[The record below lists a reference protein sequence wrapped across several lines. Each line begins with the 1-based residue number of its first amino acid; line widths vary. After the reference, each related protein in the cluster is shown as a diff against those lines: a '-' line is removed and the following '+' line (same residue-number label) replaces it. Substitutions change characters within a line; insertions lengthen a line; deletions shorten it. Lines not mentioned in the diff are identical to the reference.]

1 MSNAPQEPSSA
12 PWLRTLAVAALVCTL
27 GLALCG
33 WLSLLKLERALEA
46 AAHARM
52 GVPAAALREGLQAS
66 LALGLPLESAAAVP
80 DLLARE
86 QRADAAIT
94 ALHVLDTQQRV
105 LFSTEAARVG
115 QQWQVGTEP
124 LRAEALRN
132 AFELQVG
139 QVLVVYGLAAERQA
153 LAALRTQLLGVGLLA
168 ALGGTLLSL
177 ALNHVLRW
185 QSWALPLGLLAALLG
200 AYLANQRA
208 VEATL
213 MPALERK
220 AEVVG
225 ASVAQLV
232 GKALRHGMALPDLV
246 GVTEYLDAQR
256 QQHPELAGLA
266 LRGADGVLRFHSGTS
281 LAQAVQKVPVQ
292 LDGKQ
297 LGQVEIQLSPEP
309 LQHTLRELLFDLA
322 VVAVVAAFLARE
334 LQQAAAARTTQG
346 DGQVLARLR
355 LPLLLFMLGEE
366 FTRAFLPGFARALGE
381 GNSHWVAGL
390 PIVVFMLMVA
400 LGQPGLGRWSERVG
414 RRRSLATGA
423 ALGAL
428 ALLGAASAHSTVAL
442 LLWRALGGL
451 GFALVFVAAQG
462 LVVAHSSAQERT
474 RAFAGFVSAIMVA
487 GVCGPP
493 LGGLAADYL
502 GPRGAFVVAAAWALL
517 AWLACAGLPHE
528 AGQPPAGAPL
538 ALADLARLLR
548 QPGFRGITLFAA
560 LPAKLLLA
568 GGCFYLVPLLLA
580 AQGETAAAAGRAQM
594 LYALCL
600 LATLPLATR
609 AAERGWPLARLVGG
623 GLVLSTLGAAALGL
637 GQGVWAVMAAMAVL
651 GAGQGVSIAA
661 QSSWL
666 AQLCAA
672 ELQAHGPGAVYGF
685 YRLLERLGNALGP
698 LAAAALVLPWG
709 LGGAYL
715 GLAAL
720 VLLAGAWVLARSSA
734 WERP

>member
-1 MSNAPQEPSSA
+1 MPS
-12 PWLRTLAVAALVCTL
+12 WLRHAAVAALVCAL

-46 AAHARM
+46 AAQARM
-52 GVPAAALREGLQAS
+52 GVPAAALREGLQAT

-80 DLLARE
+80 DLLVRE
-86 QRADAAIT
+86 RRADAAIT
-94 ALHVLDTQQRV
+94 ALHVLDAGGRV
-105 LFSTEAARVG
+105 LFSTEAARLG
-115 QQWQVGTEP
+115 QAWQAGAAAV
-124 LRAEALRN
+124 RAETLRT
-132 AFELQVG
+132 AFDLPVG

-153 LAALRTQLLGVGLLA
+153 LAGLRAQLLQVGLLA
-168 ALGGTLLSL
+168 TLVGTLLSL
-177 ALNHVLRW
+177 VFSWLPRL
-185 QSWALPLGLLAALLG
+185 QSWAVPAGLLAALLL
-200 AYLANQRA
+200 AYGLNQRA
-208 VEATL
+208 VQATL

-232 GKALRHGMALPDLV
+232 GKALQHGMALPELV
-246 GVTEYLDAQR
+246 GVEDYLAAQR
-256 QQHPELAGLA
+256 EQHPELAWLGLRDA
-266 LRGADGVLRFHSGTS
+266 QGVLRFESGS
-281 LAQAVQKVPVQ
+281 AVAQPAQVVGIEAGGQR
-292 LDGKQ
+292 
-297 LGQVEIQLSPEP
+297 LGQVEVHVSPEP
-309 LQHTLRELLFDLA
+309 LQRTLRELLLDLA
-322 VVAVVAAFLARE
+322 VVAVVAAFVVRE
-334 LQQAAAARTTQG
+334 LQRAALARQAVG

-355 LPLLLFMLGEE
+355 LPLLLFMLAEE
-366 FTRAFLPGFARALGE
+366 FTRAFLPGFARSLGE
-381 GNSHWVAGL
+381 GGSHWVAGL

-400 LGQPGLGRWSERVG
+400 LGQPGLGRWSERLG
-414 RRRSLATGA
+414 RRRALASGA

-428 ALLGAASAHSTVAL
+428 ALLGAALAPSTAAL

-451 GFALVFVAAQG
+451 AFALVFVAGQG
-462 LVVAHSSAQERT
+462 LVVAHSSAPERT

-502 GPRGAFVVAAAWALL
+502 GPRGAFALAALWALL
-517 AWLACAGLPHE
+517 AWVACLGLPRE
-528 AGQPPAGAPL
+528 PGQAPAGAPL
-538 ALADLARLLR
+538 SLGDLGRLLR
-548 QPGFRGITLFAA
+548 QPGFRGISLAAA

-580 AQGETAAAAGRAQM
+580 ARGETAAAAGRAQM

-600 LATLPLATR
+600 LATLPLGTR
-609 AAERGWPLARLVGG
+609 AAERGWPLGRLVGLGLLLSTVGALALLAGG
-623 GLVLSTLGAAALGL
+623 GL
-637 GQGVWAVMAAMAVL
+637 WPVMAAMAVL

-698 LAAAALVLPWG
+698 LAAAALVGPWG

-720 VLLAGAWVLARSSA
+720 VLLAGAWVLARA
-734 WERP
+734 GRWERA

>member
-1 MSNAPQEPSSA
+1 
-12 PWLRTLAVAALVCTL
+12 VAALVCTL

-66 LALGLPLESAAAVP
+66 LALGLPLESAAGVA

-94 ALHVLDTQQRV
+94 ALHVLDAQQRL

-115 QQWQVGTEP
+115 QPWQVGVEP
-124 LRAEALRN
+124 LRAELLRN

-153 LAALRTQLLGVGLLA
+153 LAALGTQLLGVGLLA
-168 ALGGTLLSL
+168 ALGGTLLSV
-177 ALNHVLRW
+177 ALRRW
-185 QSWALPLGLLAALLG
+185 QAWALPLGLLAALLG
-200 AYLANQRA
+200 SYLANQRA

-266 LRGADGVLRFHSGTS
+266 LRGADGVLRFHSGTA

-292 LDGKQ
+292 LDGKP

-309 LQHTLRELLFDLA
+309 LQRTLRELLFDLA

-334 LQQAAAARTTQG
+334 LQQAAAARAG
-346 DGQVLARLR
+346 SADGKVLARLR

-366 FTRAFLPGFARALGE
+366 FTRAFLPGFARSLGE
-381 GNSHWVAGL
+381 GDSHWVAGL

-414 RRRSLATGA
+414 RRRALATGA
-423 ALGAL
+423 ALGAA
-428 ALLGAASAHSTVAL
+428 ALLGAASAHSTGAL

-462 LVVAHSSAQERT
+462 LVVAHSSAAERT

-502 GPRGAFVVAAAWALL
+502 GPRGAFVMAAGWALL
-517 AWLACAGLPHE
+517 AWLACAGLPRE

-538 ALADLARLLR
+538 ALTDLARLLR

-623 GLVLSTLGAAALGL
+623 GLVLSTLGAAALAL

-720 VLLAGAWVLARSSA
+720 VLLAGTWVLARA
-734 WERP
+734 GRWERA